1 MANVGAEV
9 DAFQAYVDRNATQ
22 SGRTSYKGV
31 ATAIHNDLIIA
42 TNNLNEGTVIVVCW
56 FFCDCF

>member
-42 TNNLNEGTVIVVCW
+42 TNNLNEGTVIVVC
-56 FFCDCF
+56 